1 MPKPPQEAGNGHDE
15 HVPRAT
21 LQSAASRWRGVM
33 MGAQQRAQLNIGS
46 FDLDGRRYRV
56 YAHPDWDSSDDSV
69 TVSRVHPD
77 PAHGKAV
84 MVPKGLDRPCPNFG
98 FPNDWSEDEQEAA
111 GPEILRAWRSDWRSP
126 MVTDNWETV
135 LPIYIGD
142 RRVHLVRRPLRSVI
156 TAELIHH
163 DGRDPAWI
171 ATFYRLDRG
180 PASARRHGFLMR
192 ISWACRDWLG
202 QFDGDSSAGVVAR
215 TRLRA
220 AAWRTWM
227 HVS

>member
-1 MPKPPQEAGNGHDE
+1 
-15 HVPRAT
+15 
-21 LQSAASRWRGVM
+21 
-33 MGAQQRAQLNIGS
+33 MGAQQRAKLNIAS
-46 FDLDGRRYRV
+46 IDLDGRRYRV
-56 YAHPDWDSSDDSV
+56 YADPDWDSSNDSV

-77 PAHGKAV
+77 PAHGKGV
-84 MVPKGLDRPCPNFG
+84 MVPKGLDTPHPDFG
-98 FPNDWSEDEQEAA
+98 FPDDWSEDDRERASR
-111 GPEILRAWRSDWRSP
+111 EILRAWRSDWRSP
-126 MVTDNWETV
+126 MVADDWSTV
-135 LPIYIGD
+135 QPIYID
-142 RRVHLVRRPLRSVI
+142 HRRIHLVRRPLCSVI

-180 PASARRHGFLMR
+180 PRPALRHGFLMR

-202 QFDGDSSAGVVAR
+202 QFEGDRVGTVAR

-227 HVS
+227 HASLPHLPPRSGDFSHHHL